1 MRALPFSQSL
11 NSVTGN
17 TLESLALMFLIPE
30 DEAPRSSGATI
41 RAGVSFTGPFEGA
54 LELAISSELLAELS
68 ENMLG
73 LGEPIDPD
81 LQKDALKEFA
91 NVICGNI
98 LPEIAGAQEI
108 FLVNAPTLL
117 TGPDG
122 MTQDA
127 WETAGKTKLFTE
139 EGSLSVTM
147 YTDPCAFSASNAA

>member
-1 MRALPFSQSL
+1 MRAFPFSQCL
-11 NSVTGN
+11 NTVTGN
-17 TLESLALMFLIPE
+17 TLESLALMLLVPE
-30 DEAPRSSGATI
+30 DEAPRSSGATV

-54 LELAISSELLAELS
+54 LELAISSDLLAELS

-108 FLVNAPTLL
+108 FLVNAPMLL
-117 TGPDG
+117 SGQEG
-122 MTQDA
+122 MSQDA
-127 WETAGKTKLFTE
+127 WEVAGKTTLFTE
-139 EGSLSVTM
+139 EGTLAVTM
-147 YTDPCAFSASNAA
+147 YTDPCALSTSNAA